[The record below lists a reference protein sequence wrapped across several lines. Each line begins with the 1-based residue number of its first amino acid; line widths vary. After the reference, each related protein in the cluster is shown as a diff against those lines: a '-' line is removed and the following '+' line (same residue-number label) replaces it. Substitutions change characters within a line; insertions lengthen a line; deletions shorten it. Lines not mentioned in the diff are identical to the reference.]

1 MVMHDRPT
9 AAELVDA
16 VTEFLERD
24 LQPSI
29 DGRLAFHTR
38 VAVNALR
45 IVRREMELGPELD
58 AVRRSGL
65 HELLGG
71 TGAGATGVPS
81 SETRGEAHADATM
94 DPAPGATTRELEVDL
109 ARRVRDGSLDTRR
122 PELVAYL
129 RATLRLQ
136 LDIVHPGYVR
146 DTGSRGEEPSDQ

>member
-58 AVRRSGL
+58 ALRAAGL
-65 HELLGG
+65 HELLG
-71 TGAGATGVPS
+71 
-81 SETRGEAHADATM
+81 ADARS
-94 DPAPGATTRELEVDL
+94 DATTRELDVDL
-109 ARRVRDGSLDTRR
+109 ARRVRDGSLDDRR

-146 DTGSRGEEPSDQ
+146 EEPSDP

>member
-29 DGRLAFHTR
+29 EGRLAFHTR

-65 HELLGG
+65 HELLGD
-71 TGAGATGVPS
+71 
-81 SETRGEAHADATM
+81 EAVA
-94 DPAPGATTRELEVDL
+94 GATTRELEVDL
-109 ARRVRDGSLDTRR
+109 ARRVRDGSLDGRR

-146 DTGSRGEEPSDQ
+146 DTGNLGEEPSDQ

>member
-1 MVMHDRPT
+1 MVMPDDRPS

-24 LQPSI
+24 LQPSL

-45 IVRREMELGPELD
+45 IVRREMDLGPALD
-58 AVRRSGL
+58 AARRSGL
-65 HELLGG
+65 RSLLGRDG
-71 TGAGATGVPS
+71 
-81 SETRGEAHADATM
+81 SEV
-94 DPAPGATTRELEVDL
+94 ATTREMDVEL
-109 ARRVRDGSLDTRR
+109 ARRIRAGSLDERR

-136 LDIVHPGYVR
+136 LDIAHPGYVR
-146 DTGSRGEEPSDQ
+146 DIAEEAPGA

>member
-24 LQPSI
+24 LQPALE
-29 DGRLAFHTR
+29 GRLAFHTR

-45 IVRREMELGPELD
+45 IIRREIELGPELD
-58 AVRRSGL
+58 AVRAAGL
-65 HELLGG
+65 HTLLGDE
-71 TGAGATGVPS
+71 AGG
-81 SETRGEAHADATM
+81 
-94 DPAPGATTRELEVDL
+94 GATTRELEVDL
-109 ARRVRDGSLDTRR
+109 ARRVRDGSLDARR

-146 DTGSRGEEPSDQ
+146 EEPHGP

>member
-1 MVMHDRPT
+1 MYDRPT

-16 VTEFLERD
+16 VTEFLEGD

-45 IVRREMELGPELD
+45 IVRREMDLGPPLD
-58 AVRRSGL
+58 AVRRAGL
-65 HELLGG
+65 AELLGSDS
-71 TGAGATGVPS
+71 V
-81 SETRGEAHADATM
+81 
-94 DPAPGATTRELEVDL
+94 PGATTRELEVDL
-109 ARRVRDGSLDTRR
+109 ARRVRDGSLDARR

-136 LDIVHPGYVR
+136 LEIVHPGYARGTAAV
-146 DTGSRGEEPSDQ
+146 GEEPSDS

>member
-1 MVMHDRPT
+1 MHDRPT

-24 LQPSI
+24 LQPALE
-29 DGRLAFHTR
+29 GRLAFHTR

-45 IVRREMELGPELD
+45 IVRREIELGPELD
-58 AVRRSGL
+58 AVRAAGL
-65 HELLGG
+65 RELLGSE
-71 TGAGATGVPS
+71 AGG
-81 SETRGEAHADATM
+81 D
-94 DPAPGATTRELEVDL
+94 ATTRELEVDL
-109 ARRVRDGSLDTRR
+109 ARRVRDGSLDARR

-146 DTGSRGEEPSDQ
+146 EEPHGS